1 MSRKPR
7 VARSP
12 EEKCQTG
19 FEILHMLEIEIDYR
33 DGLVAFK
40 FDSNRYH

>member
-12 EEKCQTG
+12 EEKWQTG
-19 FEILHMLEIEIDYR
+19 LEILHMLEIKIDYR
-33 DGLVAFK
+33 DGLVTFK